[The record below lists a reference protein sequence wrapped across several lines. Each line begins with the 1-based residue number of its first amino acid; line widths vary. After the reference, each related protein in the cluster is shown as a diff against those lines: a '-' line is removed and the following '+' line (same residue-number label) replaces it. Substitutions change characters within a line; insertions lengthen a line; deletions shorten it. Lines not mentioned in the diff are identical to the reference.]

1 MIWEFGVFFLSLL
14 NLAALWLAFGHPD
27 RAFGIM
33 GIFAAVLLIGVRLI
47 ARNFRFF
54 FLLIFLILGALLLL
68 PLIDSP
74 AQAKAFIVLAS
85 GVFYLAILAGYRLRK
100 YDKDQTAKAMV
111 NLAALA
117 TLFCWYTSVYGWY
130 LNIEMSVWYIMAVF
144 AVVTFLVSYISIMI
158 NKLEINRSQR
168 VLYSVY
174 LAYLVAGAI
183 WIQNFWPFGYLTTGV
198 ITLIIYYASWDII
211 RNYFIGKMTVKKIV
225 FNLVF
230 LVGAASILLLSTKWY
245 PVIQ

>member
-14 NLAALWLAFGHPD
+14 NLAALWLVFNYPDQAFW
-27 RAFGIM
+27 IV
-33 GIFAAVLLIGVRLI
+33 GIFAAALLIGVRLI

-54 FLLIFLILGALLLL
+54 LLLALLTVGVLLLL

-74 AQAKAFIVLAS
+74 AQAKAFIFLMS
-85 GVFYLAILAGYRLRK
+85 GVFYLVALAGYRLRK

-130 LNIEMSVWYIMAVF
+130 LNVEVSVWYIMAVF
-144 AVVTFLVSYISIMI
+144 AVITFLVSYILIMI

-168 VLYSVY
+168 VLYSIF
-174 LAYLVAGAI
+174 LAYLMAGAI
-183 WIQNFWPFGYLTTGV
+183 WIQNSWPFGYLTTGV
-198 ITLIIYYASWDII
+198 ITLIIYYVSWDII
-211 RNYFIGKMTVKKIV
+211 RNYFTEKLTARKIV
-225 FNLVF
+225 FNLFF
-230 LVGAASILLLSTKWY
+230 LAGTVSILLLSTRWY
-245 PVIQ
+245 PII